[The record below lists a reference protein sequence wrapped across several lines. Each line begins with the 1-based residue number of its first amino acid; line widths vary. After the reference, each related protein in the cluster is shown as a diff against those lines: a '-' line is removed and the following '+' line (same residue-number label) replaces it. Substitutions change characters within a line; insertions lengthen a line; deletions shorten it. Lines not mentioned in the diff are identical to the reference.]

1 MTTNIRS
8 MLQITQKRYSD
19 SVIGP
24 SVASAGVSKN
34 RFLPCFIPIVYHF
47 RAALSR
53 GL

>member
-1 MTTNIRS
+1 

-34 RFLPCFIPIVYHF
+34 RFLFSFILTVYHIP
-47 RAALSR
+47 RRGALVIR
-53 GL
+53 GQS